1 MKYFEAYRR
10 SRLHPAFL
18 CAVLIAWA
26 SVPALGETP
35 RIVVSKTPQQEMF
48 YGMDFE
54 RLWSWSGLK
63 EKTRLAN
70 LAVKEC
76 AVQYVRIAI
85 PCESELKEGKFNTS
99 GLLYSKTLDCMRYLH
114 KANPEIRFFA
124 SPQPLWMSWTGENGT
139 PWTCFPLW
147 VQNGKGTEFHP
158 QKAADYLVRNVE
170 FLRKQGFNIAYLDTK
185 NECKFMDPKNIAEMV
200 RHIRERL
207 GDETPLIVAPSN
219 QMYPESASWLTEA
232 IRVGETN
239 FLDITSTH
247 DGGWNAQA
255 KGGLP
260 EDFTRVARKFGK
272 PMWNTEMHAW
282 TWRGP
287 DQSAM
292 TFERVL
298 TMIRAGVGGMND
310 WLSLGNEKKDFKMFR
325 TMNNK
330 SLEVM
335 RSYYIY
341 KKLVN
346 TSGGGNYLETSI
358 PYGVTTTAGFI
369 KDDTMTVW
377 AINGSEKPINNVIV
391 ELKGH
396 VIADPEIDVT
406 LWGPDDSREGSTNQ
420 ITRTSATQFS
430 SPLAA
435 KTLYCFEFKLNNKI
449 SVQPKT
455 RRAGGLSEAPAKMR
469 TWTSVKGTKLEAR
482 LISMRGPVVVLLK
495 PDGKTMT
502 INRRFLSSADQEYL
516 SSRK

>member
-1 MKYFEAYRR
+1 MKYFEASRR

-26 SVPALGETP
+26 SVPALGKTP
-35 RIVVSKTPQQEMF
+35 TIIVKATPQQEMF

-76 AVQYVRIAI
+76 EVQYVRIAI
-85 PCESELKEGKFNTS
+85 PCESELEEGKFNTS
-99 GLLYSKTLDCMRYLH
+99 GPLYSKTLDCMRYLH

-124 SPQPLWMSWTGENGT
+124 SPQPLFVSMGSV

-147 VQNGKGTEFHP
+147 VQKGKGTEFHP
-158 QKAADYLVRNVE
+158 KKAADYLVRNVE

-185 NECKFMDPKNIAEMV
+185 NECKFMTPRDIADMV
-200 RHIRERL
+200 KHIRDQL
-207 GDETPLIVAPSN
+207 GVKTPLIVAPSN
-219 QMYPESASWLTEA
+219 QKYTEGGAWLAEA
-232 IRVGETN
+232 KRINETD
-239 FLDITSTH
+239 FFDIISTH
-247 DGGWNAQA
+247 DGDWNR
-255 KGGLP
+255 GGTP
-260 EDFTRVARKFGK
+260 EDFTRPASAFNK

-298 TMIRAGVGGMND
+298 SMIRAGIGGMND
-310 WLSLGNEKKDFKMFR
+310 WLSLGNEKKPFKMFR
-325 TMNNK
+325 TMNDK

-377 AINGSEKPINNVIV
+377 AINGSEEPIDTVIV
-391 ELKGH
+391 KLTGH
-396 VIADPEIDVT
+396 AIADPEIEVT
-406 LWGPDDSREGSTNQ
+406 FWGPDNLREGSANQ

-435 KTLYCFEFKLNNKI
+435 KTLYCFEFKLNNKT

-482 LISMRGPVVVLLK
+482 LISMRGPVVVLQK